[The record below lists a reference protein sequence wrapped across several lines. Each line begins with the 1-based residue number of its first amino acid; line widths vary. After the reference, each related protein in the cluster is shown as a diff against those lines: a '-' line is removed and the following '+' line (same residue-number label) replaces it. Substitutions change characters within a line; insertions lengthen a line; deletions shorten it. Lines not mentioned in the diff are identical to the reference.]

1 MRLDYNAASIGL
13 ESLPLDGHGRV
24 TMESMKIVVI
34 GAGAVGG
41 WVGGRLAWGGHDVTL
56 VGRQP
61 LADAVK
67 EGGLRLLAPE
77 DVPEPSITVQ
87 DINVTT
93 SIAGAAEHGPYD
105 LAIFTVKTFDTDD
118 AIAEMLNADLGH
130 PTILSLQ
137 NGVRS
142 EDELARA
149 FGSQR
154 VIAGTELNPIS
165 KPDAGTVLLEK
176 SRGGIGLAP
185 VVSDGQVEKWVRL
198 FHETVLPTRAYADY
212 QALKWSKLL
221 LNLIGNASAAI
232 LDMSTTEV
240 YANPDLFR
248 LEIEMLREAVSV
260 MRGAGL
266 KPVPLPGYPVP
277 LLAWSVRWAPTALL
291 KPILRKLVAG
301 GRGEKPP
308 SLLYELQHGRRHSE
322 VSDLNGAV
330 VRGGEEHGL
339 PTPVN
344 RTLTEILMRLVQGR
358 IQWANI
364 RRQPDV
370 LLAVATEM
378 RRKARQT

>member
-1 MRLDYNAASIGL
+1 MDYNATSIGL
-13 ESLPLDGHGRV
+13 ESLPLDGHDRGM
-24 TMESMKIVVI
+24 MEPMNIVVI

-41 WVGGRLAWGGHDVTL
+41 WVGGRFAWRGHAVTL

-61 LADAVK
+61 LADAVN

-77 DVPEPSITVQ
+77 DAPEPSVTVQ
-87 DINVTT
+87 NINVRT
-93 SIAGAAEHGPYD
+93 SIASAAERGPYD

-118 AIAEMLNADLGH
+118 TTAEMLAADLGH
-130 PTILSLQ
+130 PTIVSLQ

-142 EDELARA
+142 EGVLAKA
-149 FGSQR
+149 FGPER
-154 VIAGTELNPIS
+154 VIAGAELNPIS

-185 VVSDGQVEKWVRL
+185 VTPHGQVEKWVRL
-198 FHETVLPTRAYADY
+198 FDEAVLPTRAYADY

-240 YANPDLFR
+240 YADLDLFR
-248 LEIEMLREAVSV
+248 LEVDMLREAIAV

-266 KPVPLPGYPVP
+266 KPVTLPGYPVP
-277 LLAWSVRWAPTALL
+277 LLAWSVRWAPTPML

-308 SLLYELQHGRRHSE
+308 SLLYELQRGRRHSE

-330 VRGGEEHGL
+330 VRGGEAHGL
-339 PTPVN
+339 PTPTN
-344 RTLTEILMRLVQGR
+344 RTLTEILVRLVQGR
-358 IQWANI
+358 IQWASI

-370 LLAVATEM
+370 LLAVAAEM
-378 RRKARQT
+378 RRKASQA